1 MCWRTCQAVN
11 TVDALSRRRSGQLYR
26 LNVTDDSTVVS
37 VLQRWDLS
45 IVLLGTSRELS
56 PRISMD
62 LCDVM
67 FRELFARILHARI
80 TRYLTLRGMTTQL
93 PRVRLAHQAACQA
106 ERWFRRSPGAYYPL
120 LLTRLVARQ
129 CRTQNSFHL
138 TTLFRRAGTAESESW
153 RARRIN
159 VITHKLYSTWTEQCV
174 ARITFEAP
182 VQPAHSSLRRLR
194 PLNISKRFVS
204 FPS

>member
-1 MCWRTCQAVN
+1 M
-11 TVDALSRRRSGQLYR
+11 DALSRRRSGQLYR

-45 IVLLGTSRELS
+45 IVLLGTSRELP

-106 ERWFRRSPGAYYPL
+106 ER
-120 LLTRLVARQ
+120 
-129 CRTQNSFHL
+129 
-138 TTLFRRAGTAESESW
+138 
-153 RARRIN
+153 
-159 VITHKLYSTWTEQCV
+159 
-174 ARITFEAP
+174 
-182 VQPAHSSLRRLR
+182 
-194 PLNISKRFVS
+194 
-204 FPS
+204 